1 CKSCGDQKTE
11 NMALISSMLCLLMI
25 VSLSQANLSYSWGWF
40 SSGPKPHSN
49 NNRAISNGFAA
60 EFSMDTNT
68 NPKGLQLVENAKQ
81 RMLSPMSCWK
91 NAYMNLFA
99 GCSVIIA
106 DKEKQSRLGW
116 LLSDCFQKE
125 SGRPPF
131 PKCDTNGPMIKCLR
145 NLNENAHTIYLQ
157 FYLETNAICH
167 HLQAETFKDETERLV
182 NDLRKSAVF
191 TEEKLVNMEERSE
204 QILENSNQIQ
214 NSVTGIDLQIEQV
227 AQTSKNV
234 GDQIDTVLKYS
245 NDIFEQAKEIAGS
258 QLELKGGQ
266 VEMREKL
273 EEGMV
278 MLNDSYQ
285 SLGQEIENLRT
296 KAVEIEREINVV
308 SESMALKMKSL
319 EHKADDIVSV
329 AGISLDKQK
338 ELLDG
343 QSSALEGLQFLSKA
357 LLDSR
362 STLER
367 LAEFGHKQQE
377 GLRQQQEELQQ
388 AHDHLVENSKSILAA
403 QEVFESKQAN
413 IFKALDK
420 LFTLHNT
427 ILLESRSIKAFFF
440 YSLAIFMLYMLT
452 SAKQTYGVRARLYL
466 GLCATFL
473 LEFMLVRVG
482 GDLDQQ
488 AWIASKILIARSSF
502 LVIAAIQILHS
513 IFTFR
518 DYEVLNHNMLV
529 SLIEKVKAMEQHKYL
544 PLDMESDDES
554 DIDMLS
560 WIDQELPEEVDNR
573 KDPDYMYQ
581 EEIGENSIATSSL
594 SRKYD
599 LRPRLRQ

>member
-1 CKSCGDQKTE
+1 
-11 NMALISSMLCLLMI
+11 MASISSMLCLLMV

-40 SSGPKPHSN
+40 SSGPKLHTN
-49 NNRAISNGFAA
+49 NNRAISNDFAA

-68 NPKGLQLVENAKQ
+68 NPKGLQLVENVKQ

-99 GCSVIIA
+99 GCSEIIA
-106 DKEKQSRLGW
+106 DKEMQSRLGW

-131 PKCDTNGPMIKCLR
+131 PS
-145 NLNENAHTIYLQ
+145 
-157 FYLETNAICH
+157 
-167 HLQAETFKDETERLV
+167 AETFKDETERLV

-191 TEEKLVNMEERSE
+191 TEEKLMNMEERSE
-204 QILENSNQIQ
+204 QIIENSNQIL
-214 NSVTGIDLQIEQV
+214 NSVTAIDLQIEQV
-227 AQTSKNV
+227 AQTSKSV
-234 GDQIDTVLKYS
+234 GEQIDTVLKYS
-245 NDIFEQAKEIAGS
+245 SDIFEQAKEIAGS
-258 QLELKGGQ
+258 QQELKGGQ

-273 EEGMV
+273 EEGM
-278 MLNDSYQ
+278 
-285 SLGQEIENLRT
+285 
-296 KAVEIEREINVV
+296 
-308 SESMALKMKSL
+308 MKSH

-329 AGISLDKQK
+329 AGISLDKQR

-377 GLRQQQEELQQ
+377 GLIQQQEELQQ

-473 LEFMLVRVG
+473 LE
-482 GDLDQQ
+482 
-488 AWIASKILIARSSF
+488 
-502 LVIAAIQILHS
+502 
-513 IFTFR
+513 

-544 PLDMESDDES
+544 PLDMESD
-554 DIDMLS
+554 IDMVS
-560 WIDQELPEEVDNR
+560 WIDQELPEDVDNSE
-573 KDPDYMYQ
+573 DPDYMYR
-581 EEIGENSIATSSL
+581 EEIGENSITTSSL

-599 LRPRLRQ
+599 LRPRHRR